1 MRDPT
6 LRPLTEL
13 DDGVGHID
21 DGVDHMTFEAFVEA
35 AAEGDL
41 IDDDGFGELA
51 TVDSYSD
58 VVIMPSDVA
67 ADAAAFARPAWATHV
82 VWYNR

>member
-1 MRDPT
+1 MSDPT
-6 LRPLTEL
+6 RRPLTEL
-13 DDGVGHID
+13 D

-35 AAEGDL
+35 ATEGDL

-58 VVIMPSDVA
+58 VVIVPSDA
-67 ADAAAFARPAWATHV
+67 ATFERPAWATHV

>member
-1 MRDPT
+1 MSDLT
-6 LRPLTEL
+6 FRPLTEL
-13 DDGVGHID
+13 D

-41 IDDDGFGELA
+41 IDDDGFGDLA

-67 ADAAAFARPAWATHV
+67 ADATAFERPAWATHV